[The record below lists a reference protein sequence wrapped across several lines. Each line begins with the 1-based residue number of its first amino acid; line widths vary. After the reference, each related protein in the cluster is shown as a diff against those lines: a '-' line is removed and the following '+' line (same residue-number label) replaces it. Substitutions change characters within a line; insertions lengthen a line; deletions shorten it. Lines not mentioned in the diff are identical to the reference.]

1 MEKMVDVSPFIFIK
15 YSFKCPNNIS
25 TQTFF
30 THHSLGSQSL
40 LGCSTWAVLNLNVHL
55 SCCVLMEK
63 QSAMPQRVCLFRICG
78 MTKKGTRRTKQLLKA
93 QHSTCQL
100 APNSLK
106 LAKKHLVLVAKH
118 ISSAE
123 DDAMTSIQYLIQS
136 LLFFLT
142 EIIISCGGYCTVR
155 KPARLMKG
163 EWAVCSLSEHAS
175 RPLPELAAGLK

>member
-1 MEKMVDVSPFIFIK
+1 M
-15 YSFKCPNNIS
+15 
-25 TQTFF
+25 
-30 THHSLGSQSL
+30 
-40 LGCSTWAVLNLNVHL
+40 NLNFP
-55 SCCVLMEK
+55 SFPPFVLCHYGE
-63 QSAMPQRVCLFRICG
+63 AECYGPEGLFVQNLWRG
-78 MTKKGTRRTKQLLKA
+78 KKEGARQTKKLLKA
-93 QHSTCQL
+93 WHSTCQL
-100 APNSLK
+100 APNSFK
-106 LAKKHLVLVAKH
+106 LAKKLLVLVAKH

-123 DDAMTSIQYLIQS
+123 DNAMTSIQYLIQS